1 MSLLVYAWVSRS
13 GMSDSLWQPMDF
25 RSPQPPRLQ
34 ARILVWVAIPFSRVS
49 SWPRGWTLWAYS
61 LLSEPPG
68 KALYLYTFL
77 QTLTCLACYALV
89 LLGCICFLQGI
100 PLLFTLV
107 AEWQSTTYMT
117 MQFTEHCS
125 RHIPMSQWMLGTY
138 CCMDT
143 KEETDVLNTQLPF
156 LSLLNPG

>member
-13 GMSDSLWQPMDF
+13 GMSNSLWRPMDF

-49 SWPRGWTLWAYS
+49 SRPRDWTLWAYS

-89 LLGCICFLQGI
+89 LLGYICPPRYPTVI
-100 PLLFTLV
+100 HTCCR
-107 AEWQSTTYMT
+107 MT
-117 MQFTEHCS
+117 IDHIHDLMQFTEHVPDTFQWVNECLALTAAWTQ
-125 RHIPMSQWMLGTY
+125 RKRLMS
-138 CCMDT
+138 
-143 KEETDVLNTQLPF
+143 
-156 LSLLNPG
+156 